1 MGLANL
7 IVAFNFST
15 DAWVNFKLFGS
26 LGLMLVFVIGQSLML
41 AKYMDKEE
49 NQ

>member
-1 MGLANL
+1 
-7 IVAFNFST
+7 
-15 DAWVNFKLFGS
+15 